1 MLRKISPRGN
11 SFGRERCCRRLSP
24 LVLSLAL
31 LCAAPNSPVSASSAQ
46 GKQATEERKKPSKPE
61 LESHGPQKSEEQ
73 QKGYSIGVNVD
84 LVVVH
89 TSVYDKN
96 GHFVSGLK
104 KENFKVFEDGIAQ
117 ALTSFSQEDVP
128 VSMGILIDTSGSMR
142 SKIEMVNKAA
152 LALIRASNP
161 QDEVFLIGFS
171 DEVELLEDYTND
183 IDLISDSLDN
193 IVVTGGTALYDAIH
207 LGVQKAEH
215 GTKPKKAVIVITD
228 GEDRDSYYKLEEL
241 LAKVQEADA
250 QVYCIGFTNPLPDKG
265 LFDHWS
271 KSVPEKARE
280 ALQKIAEETGGK
292 AFFPEKTPELGNIV
306 STIAHE
312 LRSQYSIGFVSSNK
326 ARDGAWRRLRIVLDG
341 PNTTTGHH
349 VRARTGYFSPK
360 VAEASKTQ

>member
-1 MLRKISPRGN
+1 LPA
-11 SFGRERCCRRLSP
+11 F
-24 LVLSLAL
+24 VLSLAL
-31 LCAAPNSPVSASSAQ
+31 VCPVLYFPVSASSPQ
-46 GKQATEERKKPSKPE
+46 GKQTTEERKKPSKPE

-84 LVVVH
+84 LVVAH

-104 KENFKVFEDGIAQ
+104 KENFKVFEDGVAQ

-161 QDEVFLIGFS
+161 EDEVFLIGFS

-207 LGVQKAEH
+207 LAVEKAGRGV
-215 GTKPKKAVIVITD
+215 KPKKAVVVITD

-250 QVYCIGFTNPLPDKG
+250 QIYCIGFTNPLPDKG
-265 LFDHWS
+265 LFGRWS

-292 AFFPEKTPELGNIV
+292 AFFPEKTAELGNIV

-341 PNTTTGHH
+341 SNTAGHH

-360 VAEASKTQ
+360 VTEATKAP